1 MEDETVIWGHRSRRG
16 AGGVKA
22 FGALNRQYVIKVL
35 LLLPFPFQPKTNE
48 KKIERKKE
56 LQKYIETN
64 AEIQ

>member
-35 LLLPFPFQPKTNE
+35 LLLPFPFQPKRKKKNQNE
-48 KKIERKKE
+48 KRTSKIHRTEC
-56 LQKYIETN
+56 
-64 AEIQ
+64 